1 MITIGT
7 GAASSVLHGMLQQ
20 NPHLRAAIIDKD
32 APGGSVSRADASHRS
47 SCSTPRSS
55 CERSS
60 GRMSSGSTR
69 RCEGSVSPTSWPGCA
84 GSIGEDIESI
94 RKELSETPGL
104 DYYPTIAEFVAPYT
118 LQVGAETIHAPLLLL
133 GLGSEVVVPPIPGLR
148 ETGFLTSDTLLQL
161 TELPE
166 SVAVIGGGYIAA
178 EYGSFLAAMG
188 ARVTIL
194 GRNERFLPDE
204 EPEISETIE
213 RVLSRHLTI
222 STGHKVTRVAP
233 GRRGRKLVTFEDR
246 SGGTEDQL
254 EAREYL
260 VASGRGPTTGLLH
273 PERAGIAVDPHGW
286 VVTNDRL
293 ETSQKGV
300 YALGDTNGRFLF
312 RHKAN
317 WEAHTIFTNLVEGG
331 NSRVDYRAVP
341 HAVFTEPEI
350 AAVGL
355 GEAEAIE
362 RLGAANIR
370 IGHYRYADTA
380 RGQSIGDHDGFVKVI
395 LEHPST
401 KILGAHI
408 IGPQAAI
415 LLQEIVDLMYTAEG
429 TTGPILRGMHIH
441 PALSEVVDR
450 AVRYPTTVEEYPS
463 SPGPPSGGAGPS
475 LSTRSPI
482 PNEAAAGSGTGAADP
497 GATARARAAS

>member
-1 MITIGT
+1 VKEYDVITIGT

-32 APGGSVSRADASHRS
+32 APGGICLTRGCIPSKLLLYPAELVRTVERAHEFGVDATVRRIRFSDIMA
-47 SCSTPRSS
+47 
-55 CERSS
+55 
-60 GRMSSGSTR
+60 RMR
-69 RCEGSVSPTSWPGCA
+69 RM
-84 GSIGEDIESI
+84 IGEDIESI
-94 RKELSETPGL
+94 RKDLSETPGL

-148 ETGFLTSDTLLQL
+148 EIGFLTSDTLLQL
-161 TELPE
+161 TELPR

-213 RVLSRHLTI
+213 RALSRHLTV
-222 STGHKVTRVAP
+222 STGHVVTGVRP
-233 GRRGRKLVTFEDR
+233 GRRGRKLVTFQDR
-246 SGGTEDQL
+246 SGGKEGRL
-254 EAREYL
+254 EVEEVL
-260 VASGRGPTTGLLH
+260 VASGRGPTTALLH
-273 PERAGIAVDPHGW
+273 PERGGIAVDTHGW
-286 VVTNDRL
+286 IVTNDRL

-300 YALGDTNGRFLF
+300 YALGDANGRFLF

-331 NSRVDYRAVP
+331 DSRVDYRAVP

-355 GEAEAIE
+355 REAEAIE
-362 RLGAANIR
+362 RLGAENIR
-370 IGHYRYADTA
+370 IGHYWFADTA
-380 RGQSIGDHDGFVKVI
+380 RGQSIGEHDGFVKVI

-415 LLQEIVDLMYTAEG
+415 LLQEIVDLMYTVEG

-441 PALSEVVDR
+441 PALSEVVER
-450 AVRYPTTVEEYPS
+450 AVRSPRTVEEYRRLRSPS
-463 SPGPPSGGAGPS
+463 PAAPGPH
-475 LSTRSPI
+475 
-482 PNEAAAGSGTGAADP
+482 
-497 GATARARAAS
+497 

>member
-1 MITIGT
+1 VKEYDVITIGT

-20 NPHLRAAIIDKD
+20 NPRLRAAIIDKD
-32 APGGSVSRADASHRS
+32 APGGICLTRGCIPSKLLLYPAELVRTVERAHEFGVDATVRRIRFSDIMA
-47 SCSTPRSS
+47 
-55 CERSS
+55 
-60 GRMSSGSTR
+60 RMR
-69 RCEGSVSPTSWPGCA
+69 RM
-84 GSIGEDIESI
+84 IGEDIESI
-94 RKELSETPGL
+94 RKDLSETPGL
-104 DYYPTIAEFVAPYT
+104 DYYPSIAEFVAPYT
-118 LQVGAETIHAPLLLL
+118 LQVGAGTIHSPLLLL

-148 ETGFLTSDTLLQL
+148 EIGFLTSDTLLQL
-161 TELPE
+161 TELPR

-194 GRNERFLPDE
+194 GRNQRFLPDE

-213 RVLSRHLTI
+213 RVLSRHLTV
-222 STGHKVTRVAP
+222 STGHVVTRIGS
-233 GRRGRKLVTFEDR
+233 GRRGRKLVMFQDR
-246 SGGTEDQL
+246 SGGKEGQL
-254 EAREYL
+254 EVEEIL
-260 VASGRGPTTGLLH
+260 VASGRGPTTALLH
-273 PERAGIAVDPHGW
+273 PERGGIAVDTHGW
-286 VVTNDRL
+286 IVTNDRL

-300 YALGDTNGRFLF
+300 YALGDANGRFLF

-355 GEAEAIE
+355 REAEAIE
-362 RLGAANIR
+362 RLGAENIR
-370 IGHYRYADTA
+370 IGHYRFADTA

-408 IGPQAAI
+408 IGPQASI
-415 LLQEIVDLMYTAEG
+415 LLQEIVDLMYTVEG
-429 TTGPILRGMHIH
+429 TTGPILKGMHIH

-450 AVRYPTTVEEYPS
+450 AVRSPMTVEEYRRLRSPPPAG
-463 SPGPPSGGAGPS
+463 PGPH
-475 LSTRSPI
+475 
-482 PNEAAAGSGTGAADP
+482 
-497 GATARARAAS
+497 